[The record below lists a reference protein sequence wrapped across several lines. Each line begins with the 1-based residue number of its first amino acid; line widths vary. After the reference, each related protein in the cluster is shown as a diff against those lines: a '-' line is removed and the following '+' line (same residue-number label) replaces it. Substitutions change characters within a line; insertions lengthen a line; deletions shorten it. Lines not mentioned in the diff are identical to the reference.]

1 MYNPIGAVFIN
12 GTITQEE
19 PTNIKYTYEWNYT
32 NKYNNNSTITTDS
45 TIYSIVVNNTNMN
58 DTVLRGGI
66 FISNGTINATSFYTS
81 TDTGNITPITA
92 DTGFTA
98 DKIISSGKHAID
110 V

>member
-19 PTNIKYTYEWNYT
+19 PTNIKYTYRWNYT
-32 NKYNNNSTITTDS
+32 NNKYNNNSTITTDS

-66 FISNGTINATSFYTS
+66 FISNGTINA
-81 TDTGNITPITA
+81 DA
-92 DTGFTA
+92 DVGFTA